1 MSVRNL
7 PSPVRFLLIPVL
19 GDIKEERFT
28 VAPATVVPRAKLL
41 EHVRTFFDEPIE
53 RVNVLYRGE
62 YRDMFVGETSA
73 INGRHI
79 RNIRATEVYRANAL
93 ENHWRLNSPDPTK
106 AKPIDLSWTLDPE
119 ILPAISGPAVLF
131 PDYQVWE

>member
-1 MSVRNL
+1 MSERNH

-28 VAPATVVPRAKLL
+28 VARATVVPRAKLL

-62 YRDMFVGETSA
+62 YRDMFVGETSS
-73 INGRHI
+73 INDRHI
-79 RNIRATEVYRANAL
+79 RNIRATEIYRN
-93 ENHWRLNSPDPTK
+93 NV
-106 AKPIDLSWTLDPE
+106 LSNGWEPSFSN
-119 ILPAISGPAVLF
+119 LPFICGPAVLF
-131 PDYQVWE
+131 PDYQVWK